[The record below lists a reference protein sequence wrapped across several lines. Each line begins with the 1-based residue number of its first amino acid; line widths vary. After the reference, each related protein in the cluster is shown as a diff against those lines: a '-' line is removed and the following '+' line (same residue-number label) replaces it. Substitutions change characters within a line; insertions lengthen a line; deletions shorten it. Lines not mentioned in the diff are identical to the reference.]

1 MYIGLIV
8 GNLHNYEVQ
17 LSPLKYFGPAFS
29 SMHILKVV
37 FTASVQIIIS
47 IGLSINEE
55 LCLQDNL
62 TNGPTDRPN
71 RVITY
76 IPQGCNKV

>member
-1 MYIGLIV
+1 
-8 GNLHNYEVQ
+8 
-17 LSPLKYFGPAFS
+17 
-29 SMHILKVV
+29 MHILTVV
-37 FTASVQIIIS
+37 YTASVQIFIS

-55 LCLQDNL
+55 LRLQDNL